1 MLYNMFSTKYA
12 IFAKKII
19 MNPTNKLIAFI
30 FAAMILFGIGAF
42 IGVKLQKEPY
52 SIPEYSYNDSI
63 ANVKMDSVKG
73 IYQQVIDSINKRKP
87 TIIYRVKTIRES
99 DTTQYIGKD
108 TACIEIIER
117 KNNLINALDSLNY
130 ELDLEARTYSEL
142 LDIEKKQRTL
152 DTLRFTALKH
162 ESDSVIQNY
171 KDTLKIE
178 RKQHKKKVFFYKV
191 TTTIAAVLGIYG
203 TVR

>member
-1 MLYNMFSTKYA
+1 
-12 IFAKKII
+12 

-30 FAAMILFGIGAF
+30 FATLILFGVGAF

-52 SIPEYSYNDSI
+52 AIPEYNYNDSI
-63 ANVKMDSVKG
+63 ANAKMDSVKG

-87 TIIYRVKTIRES
+87 KIIYRVKTIRES
-99 DTTQYIGKD
+99 DTTQYNGKD
-108 TACIEIIER
+108 TTCIEIIER

-142 LDIEKKQRTL
+142 LDIEKNQRSL
-152 DTLRFTALKH
+152 DTLRFAAIICKN
-162 ESDSVIQNY
+162 DSIIQYY

-178 RKQHKKKVFFYKV
+178 RKQHKKQLFWTKTK
-191 TTTIAAVLGIYG
+191 AAVGIALVITG
-203 TVR
+203 AILLSK